1 MEQQLQ
7 IIALSLWA
15 WVVIAA
21 CCSIWNIAN
30 MADADADA
38 NRKAAKALLAVAWSM
53 QAILGL
59 MLIQTLGLTV

>member
-7 IIALSLWA
+7 IITLSLWA

-30 MADADADA
+30 MADADA